1 MRATL
6 DWPQFL
12 DLDEFERA
20 AHDVWTPGARAM
32 IQEGAGSNGAIAAN
46 RQAWTRWALRPRVL
60 VDVSEIDTAT
70 TVLGDAVSLPVL
82 VGPSGLHN
90 LSHPEGE
97 TETAR
102 GARRADTLMV
112 LSAGTSRSMADVRA
126 AADGGPTWFQ
136 LYWGAD
142 RARTAALTGMAE
154 DAGCTALVLTVDLP
168 VRPILG
174 REMREGVRAIGA
186 EQPLYVLPRDAHLA
200 GGVWDHDAR
209 LTWAD
214 LAWLRSTTRLP
225 IVLKGIMTAEDA
237 ALAVEHGVDAVI
249 VSNHGG
255 RSLDTPRGT
264 LDALPE
270 VVEAAGSQ
278 LEVYLDGGV
287 RHGHDVVVAL
297 ALGARAVLIG
307 RPVTWGLA
315 AGGAEGL
322 GAVLEILRSQLR
334 GVMGIIGAPRLAD
347 IRRSHV
353 TERRG

>member
-1 MRATL
+1 MMATL
-6 DWPQFL
+6 DWRGFL

-32 IQEGAGSNGAIAAN
+32 IQEGAGSNGAITAN
-46 RQAWTRWALRPRVL
+46 REAWTRWALRPRVL

-70 TVLGDAVSLPVL
+70 TVLGQPVSLPVL
-82 VGPSGLHN
+82 VGPSGLHSM
-90 LSHPEGE
+90 SHSEGE
-97 TETAR
+97 VATAR
-102 GARRADTLMV
+102 GARAADTLMV
-112 LSAGTSRSMADVRA
+112 LSAGTSRSMAEVRA

-142 RARTAALTGMAE
+142 RQRTASLTGMAE
-154 DAGCTALVLTVDLP
+154 DAGCTALVITVDLP

-174 REMREGVRAIGA
+174 HAMRDGVRAIGS
-186 EQPLYVLPRDAHLA
+186 EKPLYVLPRDAHLA

-209 LTWAD
+209 LTWND
-214 LAWLRSTTRLP
+214 LTWLRSTTSLP
-225 IVLKGIMTAEDA
+225 IVLKGIMTGEDA

-270 VVEAAGSQ
+270 VVAAAGSQ
-278 LEVYLDGGV
+278 LEVYVDGGL
-287 RHGHDVVVAL
+287 RTGHDIVVAL
-297 ALGARAVLIG
+297 ALGARATLIG

-315 AGGAEGL
+315 TGGAEGL

-334 GVMGIIGAPRLAD
+334 GVMGIIGAPTLAD
-347 IRRSHV
+347 IVRAHV
-353 TERRG
+353 TERR